1 MKKDPLVFIEHIL
14 IEIKKIEES
23 IKGITKEKFDSDINI
38 QDATVRRIEIIG
50 EAAKNLPKDFKDK
63 YPSIPWKDIIGMRD
77 KIIHHYFG
85 INLDTIWKVVQE
97 DIPKLKENILKIKK
111 ELEKNSDK

>member
-1 MKKDPLVFIEHIL
+1 MKKDPLVFIGHIL
-14 IEIKKIEES
+14 IEIEKIDKS
-23 IKGITKEKFDSDINI
+23 IKVMSKEKFDSDINI

-50 EAAKNLPKDFKDK
+50 EAAKNLSKDFKDK
-63 YPSIPWKDIIGMRD
+63 YSFIPWKDIIGMRD

-85 INLDTIWKVVQE
+85 INLDTIWKVVQD

-111 ELEKNSDK
+111 ELEKNSNK